1 MSDNFSERVKR
12 IFNYSKEEAIRL
24 GQSTVGTEHFVLAII
39 QEGQGSAIELLQDL
53 RIDME
58 RLRQ

>member
-58 RLRQ
+58 RLR